1 MEQAWPILSG
11 GGIALDAV
19 ERGANVM
26 EVDPEDTG
34 VGYGGLPNSEGV
46 VQLDASVMD
55 GKTYNAGSVGALE
68 NIKTTSC

>member
-1 MEQAWPILSG
+1 
-11 GGIALDAV
+11 
-19 ERGANVM
+19 M

-34 VGYGGLPNSEGV
+34 VGYGGLPNSEGI